1 MELRHEQ
8 HVYLAHAMILS
19 ADKRLI
25 AGLAAIFA
33 LRLAAGGL
41 LPLSADEAYYWVWS
55 QHLATG
61 YFDHPPMVA
70 WLIRCGT
77 ILFGDTAFG
86 VRVGGIVLSFAAT
99 WFVWK
104 TADCLSD
111 AETRERHGAL
121 AALLFNLTLMIGVE
135 TLAATPDSPS
145 IFTASVFL
153 WALARF
159 SRSHDGRW
167 WLAAGA
173 AAGLG
178 LLSKYTALFLGAG
191 ALVWLVFSR
200 PVRPALR
207 TIWPYLGGLI
217 ALVIFLPNIWWN
229 AQHHWATFAFQ
240 FGRVDRG
247 TLGLR
252 FVLDFWGAQLVL
264 ATPFLL
270 VLGIFGIVA
279 ATRRLTERRF
289 MLAALILP
297 AAVYFVVHSLHAR
310 VEGNWPCFLYP
321 ALAIAAAEAM
331 RSQGNDRW
339 HLRDWTGRLTIPVA
353 AMMLIAAYTQALMGI
368 IPMGRKDP
376 LARLLAVGLPEVTEQ
391 IETLRIQ
398 QKASAILTTDYA
410 TTGWLSFYMPVKSPV
425 VLVGESFRFPDAPK
439 LPADMAHQPMLYVT
453 ELRHDKHDAVLS
465 HFANVTELARI
476 DRKRADVAIAHYV
489 VYRVRWPYGENIG
502 RVAYAPKP

>member
-19 ADKRLI
+19 ADKRLV
-25 AGLAAIFA
+25 AALAAIFA

-55 QHLATG
+55 QHLAPG

-77 ILFGDTAFG
+77 FLFGDTAFG
-86 VRVGGIVLSFAAT
+86 VRAGGIALSFAAT
-99 WFVWK
+99 WFVWQSA
-104 TADCLSD
+104 TLLSD
-111 AETRERHGAL
+111 TASRERHGAL

-191 ALVWLVFSR
+191 ALAWLVFSR

-207 TIWPYLGGLI
+207 TIWPYLGGVI
-217 ALVIFLPNIWWN
+217 ALAIFLPNIWWN
-229 AQHHWATFAFQ
+229 AQHHWATFNFQ

-247 TLGLR
+247 DLTLR
-252 FVLDFWGAQLVL
+252 YVLDFWGAQLVL

-270 VLGIFGIVA
+270 ALGCFGIA
-279 ATRRLTERRF
+279 AAARQPTSRRF
-289 MLAALILP
+289 LIAAMILP
-297 AAVYFVVHSLHAR
+297 ATVYFIVHSLHAR

-321 ALAIAAAEAM
+321 ALAIAAAEAL
-331 RSQGNDRW
+331 RGHGTDRW
-339 HLRDWTGRLTIPVA
+339 RVREWTGRLTIPVA

-398 QKASAILTTDYA
+398 NKARAILTTDYA
-410 TTGWLSFYMPVKSPV
+410 TTGWLAFYMPVKSPV
-425 VLVGESFRFPDAPK
+425 VLVGETFRFPDAPM
-439 LPADMAHQPMLYVT
+439 LSAETARQPMLYVA
-453 ELRHDKHDAVLS
+453 ELRHDKRDAVLA
-465 HFANVTELARI
+465 HFANVKEIARI
-476 DRKRADVAIAHYV
+476 DRKRADVVIAHYV
-489 VYRVRWPYGENIG
+489 VYRASWPYGESVG
-502 RVAYAPKP
+502 RVAYAPTP